1 MAIKVCVAGATG
13 WIGQALVKEILASN
27 RYTLSGAISRSAEG
41 QDIGTRLGL
50 EPVGVSLSKSLSH
63 ALSQP
68 ADVIVD
74 YTSPGSVKGRIL
86 EALGRGVRAVI
97 GTSGLTASDYSEIDE
112 MARKHSLGVIAAGNF
127 SITAALAKHFALFAA
142 RYLPSWEIIDYAHAD
157 KLDAPSGTTRELAEE
172 LASIARNR
180 TEIPIAPTHGDP
192 QSRGATIAGT
202 QIHSVRLPSYIIAFE
217 TLFGLPDE
225 RLTIRHDAGPG
236 AMSYVAGT
244 MLAIDRVMTTNGLV
258 RGLDRLLFDNYAVG
272 GDPNR
277 Q

>member
-13 WIGQALVKEILASN
+13 WIGQALVKEILASS

-41 QDIGTRLGL
+41 QDVGTRLGL
-50 EPVGVSLSKSLSH
+50 EPAGVSLSKSLSD

-68 ADVIVD
+68 ADVVVD

-86 EALGRGVRAVI
+86 EALGHGVRAVI
-97 GTSGLTASDYSEIDE
+97 GTSGLTASDYFEIDE

-157 KLDAPSGTTRELAEE
+157 KPDAPSGTTRELAEE

-180 TEIPIAPTHGDP
+180 TEIPISGTQGDP
-192 QSRGATIAGT
+192 QSRGASIAGT

-236 AMSYVAGT
+236 AMPYVAGT

-258 RGLDRLLFDNYAVG
+258 RGLDRLLFDSYAAG